1 MTNKA
6 HHLLHEIERITLQI
20 DMWQGY
26 LEWLK
31 AELKK
36 EVDSNRKVIE

>member
-6 HHLLHEIERITLQI
+6 HHLLHEIERVTHHI

-31 AELKK
+31 EELKK
-36 EVDSNRKVIE
+36 EVDSNGKVIE